1 MRILLL
7 FLAVFLFFV
16 WLGLKIQADPGY
28 VLLAYQHLTVEMP
41 LWAGITAIILGF
53 VLFYIILR
61 LLNQLGSI
69 TTRWRLWARQR
80 RLRRAHERTSRGLLE
95 LAEGRFASAEKDLL
109 RAAQYTDMPLINY
122 LAAARAA
129 QAQGQYER
137 RDDYL
142 HKAHLV
148 TPSAEIAVGLTQAQL
163 QYGHQQLEQAL
174 ATLRRLHDLAPKNVC
189 VLQLLQKI
197 YLDLRDYESLEAL
210 LPQLRKYKVILAA
223 DATALEQTIFIG
235 LLTKAEKENSI
246 ETVNA
251 VWERIPK
258 DLKFN
263 PEILVKYI
271 QFLLK
276 NNDNQKALE
285 LLADSL
291 KRTWDTRLIKYY
303 GDVVSSDPTRQLNL
317 AEYWLKSHPDNS
329 ALLLTLA
336 KLCMHNQLWG
346 KARGYLDACLSI
358 APTPDAYWWSG
369 QLWEK
374 MGDKEKAEQCY
385 RQGLLLSL

>member
-28 VLLAYQHLTVEMP
+28 VLLAYQHWTVEMP

-251 VWERIPK
+251 
-258 DLKFN
+258 
-263 PEILVKYI
+263 
-271 QFLLK
+271 
-276 NNDNQKALE
+276 
-285 LLADSL
+285 
-291 KRTWDTRLIKYY
+291 
-303 GDVVSSDPTRQLNL
+303 
-317 AEYWLKSHPDNS
+317 
-329 ALLLTLA
+329 
-336 KLCMHNQLWG
+336 
-346 KARGYLDACLSI
+346 
-358 APTPDAYWWSG
+358 
-369 QLWEK
+369 
-374 MGDKEKAEQCY
+374 
-385 RQGLLLSL
+385 